1 MKSGMSWPNSC
12 FQCVPCTTGELLV
25 NRDGVRSC
33 VCDATKG
40 YYEDEGK
47 CIFCDYPNA
56 LKNDKCQ
63 ACSNSEK
70 IEDFK
75 CVPCGENQVQAILKE
90 FVQTLGTITKYLKI
104 II

>member
-1 MKSGMSWPNSC
+1 MDEIRDALAKFF
-12 FQCVPCTTGELLV
+12 FQCVPCATGELLV

-40 YYEDEGK
+40 YYEDGGK
-47 CIFCDYPNA
+47 CVFCDYPNA

-75 CVPCGENQVQAILKE
+75 CVTCGENQVQAILKE
-90 FVQTLGTITKYLKI
+90 FVPKI
-104 II
+104 WIP